1 MTEEDSCQSLFVSK
15 KSVQSFSGN
24 LNLRKILNEIKAFK
38 LFIYI
43 HISFYIYLS
52 FYLCM
57 YSMYTLSKAELVGA
71 KTVKGPSPARVS
83 TRSAACTAANRV
95 ENWGEATTSS
105 AMFWAGAWQ

>member
-24 LNLRKILNEIKAFK
+24 LNLRKLLNEIKTFK
-38 LFIYI
+38 LFSYIY
-43 HISFYIYLS
+43 ISFYLYLS
-52 FYLCM
+52 FYLCIL
-57 YSMYTLSKAELVGA
+57 YTLSKAELVGA